1 MALTGF
7 NSGKKNNGGERTK
20 YEPLSEGV
28 HTGRLVQ
35 IIDLGI
41 QQDEYQ
47 GVVSERH
54 KVFFTFEIPGETINV
69 KGEDLPKFIS
79 TELTVSLFEKAKLPS
94 FVKSL
99 DPKAKLDETLNLAD
113 LVGKGAQLNIGRTK
127 TGNAKILNAMPL
139 AKGMEI
145 EETGTPLVVFDID
158 NQDEAVLAKLPKF
171 IQDKIANSL
180 SQKSAP
186 KGGQKSGLPDI
197 M

>member
-1 MALTGF
+1 MALSGF
-7 NSGKKNNGGERTK
+7 KNNSNGNKGK
-20 YEPLSEGV
+20 SKFEPLSEGV

-35 IIDLGI
+35 IIDLGV

-54 KVFFTFEIPGETINV
+54 KVFFTFEIPGETVNV
-69 KGEDLPKFIS
+69 NGEDLPKFIS

-94 FVKSL
+94 FVKAL
-99 DPKAKLDETLNLAD
+99 DPKAKLDESLNLAD
-113 LVGKGAQLNIGRTK
+113 LVGLGVQLNIGRTK

-139 AKGMEI
+139 AKGMSV
-145 EETGTPLVVFDID
+145 EETNTELVVFDID
-158 NQDEAVLAKLPKF
+158 NQDSSVLSKLPNF

-180 SQKSAP
+180 SNKKSSQK
-186 KGGQKSGLPDI
+186 GLPDI